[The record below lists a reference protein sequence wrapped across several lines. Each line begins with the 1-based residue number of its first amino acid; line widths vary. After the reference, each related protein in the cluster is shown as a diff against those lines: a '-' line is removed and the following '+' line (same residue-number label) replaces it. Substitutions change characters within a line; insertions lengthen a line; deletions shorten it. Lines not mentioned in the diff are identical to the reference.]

1 MVNKIWMSVVK
12 EFLLLKRDLGGLII
26 LFIMP
31 LVLVI
36 TVTLI
41 QDSTFKTISDNKIP
55 ILLVDKDK
63 GSVSKTV
70 FDNLE
75 KSNLFSVVTQIDN
88 QPITEELAKEAVY
101 KGKFQLAIV
110 IPENLS
116 VDLQTKI
123 DQNVENIISKMGLTE
138 TDTTDTTAQAEKH
151 KVIKEKEVK
160 LYFDP
165 AVQMSFKN
173 AVMSSI
179 DKMISQIET
188 KSIYTTFQNQ
198 LGEGTVE
205 FDQKSFIT
213 FKEIIPKINNKEVRP
228 NSVQHNVPA
237 WTLFAIFFIVIPLSI
252 NIVKEKS
259 QGTFVRL
266 LTNPVSNLVVIM
278 GKTITYSAICMI
290 QFYMMVAVAVF
301 LFPHIGLPSLNI
313 EGHLFLMSVV
323 ALFSGFAAIGF
334 GILLGT
340 VANTQEQSA
349 PFGATS
355 VLILAAVGGV
365 WVPVFAMPTI
375 MQYIAKSSPMNWG
388 LEAFYDVLLRNVS
401 FLEIIPKISLLFL
414 FFIITTSIALFYD
427 KKKRTV

>member
-1 MVNKIWMSVVK
+1 MIYKIWMSVVK

-41 QDSTFKTISDNKIP
+41 QDSTFKKVSDSKIP
-55 ILLVDKDK
+55 ILLVDNDK

-75 KSNLFSVVTQIDN
+75 KSDLFSVVTQIDN
-88 QPITEELAKEAVY
+88 KTITEDIARENVY

-110 IPENLS
+110 IPKDLS
-116 VDLQTKI
+116 SDLQAKV
-123 DQNVENIISKMGLTE
+123 DQNVEKIVSSLGM
-138 TDTTDTTAQAEKH
+138 TDSTAASEPKRI
-151 KVIKEKEVK
+151 IKEKEVK

-198 LGEGTVE
+198 LGGNAD
-205 FDQKSFIT
+205 FDQKSFIS
-213 FKEIIPKINNKEVRP
+213 FKEIIPRINNKEVRP

-266 LTNPVSNLVVIM
+266 RTNPVSNLVVII
-278 GKTITYSAICMI
+278 GKTITYSIICMI

-301 LFPHIGLPSLNI
+301 LFPSIGLPSLNI
-313 EGHLFLMSVV
+313 EGHLALMSVV

-340 VANTQEQSA
+340 VASTQEQSA

-355 VLILAAVGGV
+355 VIILAAIGGV
-365 WVPVFAMPTI
+365 WVPVFAMPKI
-375 MQYIAKSSPMNWG
+375 MQIIAKSSPMNWG
-388 LEAFYDVLLRNVS
+388 LEAFYDVLLRSVS

>member
-1 MVNKIWMSVVK
+1 MLYKIWMSVVK

-41 QDSTFKTISDNKIP
+41 QDSTFKKVSDSKIP
-55 ILLVDKDK
+55 ILLVDNDK

-75 KSNLFSVVTQIDN
+75 KSDLFSVVTQIDN
-88 QPITEELAKEAVY
+88 KTITEDVARDNVY

-116 VDLQTKI
+116 SDLQAKV
-123 DQNVENIISKMGLTE
+123 DQNVEKIVSSLGLT
-138 TDTTDTTAQAEKH
+138 DSMPQNEKR
-151 KVIKEKEVK
+151 VIKEKEVK

-173 AVMSSI
+173 AVMNSI

-198 LGEGTVE
+198 LGEGTASFE
-205 FDQKSFIT
+205 QKSFIS

-266 LTNPVSNLVVIM
+266 RTNPVSNLIVII
-278 GKTITYSAICMI
+278 GKTITYSIICMI
-290 QFYMMVAVAVF
+290 QFYMMVGVAVF
-301 LFPHIGLPSLNI
+301 LFPSIGLPSLNI
-313 EGHLFLMSVV
+313 EGHLALMSVV

-340 VANTQEQSA
+340 VASTQEQSA

-355 VLILAAVGGV
+355 VIILAAIGGV
-365 WVPVFAMPTI
+365 WVPVFAMPKI
-375 MQYIAKSSPMNWG
+375 MQIIAKSSPMNWG
-388 LEAFYDVLLRNVS
+388 LDAFYDVLLRNVS

-414 FFIITTSIALFYD
+414 FFILTTAIALFYD

>member
-1 MVNKIWMSVVK
+1 MSVVK

-55 ILLVDKDK
+55 ILLVDNDN

-88 QPITEELAKEAVY
+88 KKITEEVAKEAVY

-138 TDTTDTTAQAEKH
+138 TDTTAQTEKP

-173 AVMSSI
+173 AVMNSI

-213 FKEIIPKINNKEVRP
+213 FKEIIPRINNKEVLP

-266 LTNPVSNLVVIM
+266 LTNPVSNLVVII

>member
-1 MVNKIWMSVVK
+1 MIYKIWMSIVK

-26 LFIMP
+26 LFVMP

-41 QDSTFKTISDNKIP
+41 QDSTFKAATENKIP
-55 ILLVDKDK
+55 ILLVDQDK

-70 FDNLE
+70 FENLQ
-75 KSNLFSVVTQIDN
+75 KNKFFSVVTQIDN
-88 QPITEELAKEAVY
+88 KPITEAMARENVY

-110 IPENLS
+110 IPKNLS
-116 VDLQTKI
+116 ADLQAKI
-123 DQNVENIISKMGLTE
+123 DQNVQNIVSKMGFS
-138 TDTTDTTAQAEKH
+138 DAVTAPQPS
-151 KVIKEKEVK
+151 KVIQQKEVK

-165 AVQMSFKN
+165 AVQLSFKN
-173 AVMSSI
+173 SVMSSI

-188 KSIYTTFQNQ
+188 KSIYTAFQNQ
-198 LGEGTVE
+198 FGEE
-205 FDQKSFIT
+205 NAQFEQKSFIT
-213 FKEIIPKINNKEVRP
+213 FKEIIPRINNKEILP

-278 GKTITYSAICMI
+278 GKTVTYLVICMI
-290 QFYMMVAVAVF
+290 QFYMMVAVAIF

-340 VANTQEQSA
+340 IAGTQEQSA

-355 VLILAAVGGV
+355 VIILAAIGGV
-365 WVPVFAMPTI
+365 WVPVFAMPKI
-375 MQYIAKSSPMNWG
+375 MQIIAKSSPMNWG

-401 FLEIIPKISLLFL
+401 FFEIIPKISLLFL
-414 FFIITTSIALFYD
+414 FFIITTSIALYYD

>member
-1 MVNKIWMSVVK
+1 MLYKIWMSIVK

-41 QDSTFKTISDNKIP
+41 QDSTFKTVSDSKIP
-55 ILLVDKDK
+55 ILLVDNDK

-70 FDNLE
+70 FENLE

-88 QPITEELAKEAVY
+88 KTITEDVARENVY
-101 KGKFQLAIV
+101 KGKFQLAII
-110 IPENLS
+110 IPKNLS
-116 VDLQTKI
+116 SDLQAKV
-123 DQNVENIISKMGLTE
+123 DQNVEKIVSSLGM
-138 TDTTDTTAQAEKH
+138 TDSTAASEPKRI
-151 KVIKEKEVK
+151 IKEKEVK

-188 KSIYTTFQNQ
+188 KSIYTTFEKQ
-198 LGEGTVE
+198 LGEGNANFE
-205 FDQKSFIT
+205 QKSFIS

-266 LTNPVSNLVVIM
+266 RTNPVSSLVVII
-278 GKTITYSAICMI
+278 GKTITYSVICMI

-301 LFPHIGLPSLNI
+301 LFPSIGLPSLNI
-313 EGHLFLMSVV
+313 EGHLALMSIV

-340 VANTQEQSA
+340 IASTQEQSA

-355 VLILAAVGGV
+355 VIILAAIGGI
-365 WVPVFAMPTI
+365 WVPVFAMPKI
-375 MQYIAKSSPMNWG
+375 MQIIAKSSPMNWG
-388 LEAFYDVLLRNVS
+388 LDAFYDVLLRNVS

-414 FFIITTSIALFYD
+414 FFILTTAIALFYD
-427 KKKRTV
+427 KKKRAV

>member
-1 MVNKIWMSVVK
+1 MIYKIWMSVVK
-12 EFLLLKRDLGGLII
+12 EFILLKRDLGGLVI

-41 QDSTFKTISDNKIP
+41 QDSTFKTVSDTKIQ
-55 ILLVDKDK
+55 ILLVDNDN

-75 KSNLFSVVTQIDN
+75 KSQLFSVVTQIDN
-88 QPITEELAKEAVY
+88 KPLTEEVAKENVY
-101 KGKFQLAIV
+101 KGKFQLAII
-110 IPENLS
+110 IPKNLS
-116 VDLQTKI
+116 TDLQAKI
-123 DQNVENIISKMGLTE
+123 DQNVENIVSKMGFSDSIAKPKTSKII
-138 TDTTDTTAQAEKH
+138 QQ
-151 KVIKEKEVK
+151 KEVK

-165 AVQMSFKN
+165 AVQLSFKN
-173 AVMSSI
+173 SVMSSI

-198 LGEGTVE
+198 LGEENTKFE
-205 FDQKSFIT
+205 QKSFIT
-213 FKEIIPKINNKEVRP
+213 FKEIVPKVNNKEVLP

-266 LTNPVSNLVVIM
+266 LTNPVSNLIVII
-278 GKTITYSAICMI
+278 GKTITYSIICMI
-290 QFYMMVAVAVF
+290 QFYMMVAVAIF
-301 LFPHIGLPSLNI
+301 LFPHIGLPPLNI

-340 VANTQEQSA
+340 IANTQEQSA

-355 VLILAAVGGV
+355 VIILAAIGGV
-365 WVPVFAMPTI
+365 WVPVFAMPKI
-375 MQYIAKSSPMNWG
+375 MQLIAKSSPMNWA

>member
-1 MVNKIWMSVVK
+1 MSIVK

-26 LFIMP
+26 LFVMP

-41 QDSTFKTISDNKIP
+41 QDSTFKAATENKIP
-55 ILLVDKDK
+55 ILLVDQDK

-70 FDNLE
+70 FENLQ
-75 KSNLFSVVTQIDN
+75 KNKFFSVVTQIDN
-88 QPITEELAKEAVY
+88 KPITEAMARENVY

-110 IPENLS
+110 IPKNLS
-116 VDLQTKI
+116 ADLQAKI
-123 DQNVENIISKMGLTE
+123 DQNVQNIVSKMGFS
-138 TDTTDTTAQAEKH
+138 DAVTAPQPS
-151 KVIKEKEVK
+151 KVIQQKEVK

-165 AVQMSFKN
+165 AVQLSFKN
-173 AVMSSI
+173 SVMSSI

-188 KSIYTTFQNQ
+188 KSIYTAFQNQ
-198 LGEGTVE
+198 FGEE
-205 FDQKSFIT
+205 NAQFEQKSFIT
-213 FKEIIPKINNKEVRP
+213 FKEIIPRINNKEILP

-278 GKTITYSAICMI
+278 GKTVTYLVICMI
-290 QFYMMVAVAVF
+290 QFYMMVAVAIF

-340 VANTQEQSA
+340 IAGTQEQSA

-355 VLILAAVGGV
+355 VIILAAIGGV
-365 WVPVFAMPTI
+365 WVPVFAMPKI
-375 MQYIAKSSPMNWG
+375 MQIIAKSSPMNWG

-401 FLEIIPKISLLFL
+401 FFEIIPKISLLFL
-414 FFIITTSIALFYD
+414 FFIITTSIALYYD

>member
-1 MVNKIWMSVVK
+1 MLYKIWMSIVK

-41 QDSTFKTISDNKIP
+41 QDSTFKTVSDSKIP
-55 ILLVDKDK
+55 ILLVDYDK

-70 FDNLE
+70 FENLE

-88 QPITEELAKEAVY
+88 KTITEDVARENVY
-101 KGKFQLAIV
+101 KGKFQLAII
-110 IPENLS
+110 IPKNLS
-116 VDLQTKI
+116 SDLQAKV
-123 DQNVENIISKMGLTE
+123 DQNVEKIVSSLGM
-138 TDTTDTTAQAEKH
+138 TDSTAASEPKRI
-151 KVIKEKEVK
+151 IKEKEVK

-188 KSIYTTFQNQ
+188 KSIYTTFEKQ
-198 LGEGTVE
+198 LGEGSTDFE
-205 FDQKSFIT
+205 QKSFIS

-266 LTNPVSNLVVIM
+266 RTNPVSNLIVII
-278 GKTITYSAICMI
+278 GKTITYSIICMI

-301 LFPHIGLPSLNI
+301 LFPSIGLPSLNI
-313 EGHLFLMSVV
+313 EGHLALMSVV

-340 VANTQEQSA
+340 IASTQEQSA

-355 VLILAAVGGV
+355 VIILAAIGGI
-365 WVPVFAMPTI
+365 WVPVFAMPKI
-375 MQYIAKSSPMNWG
+375 MQIIAKSSPMNWG
-388 LEAFYDVLLRNVS
+388 LDAFYDVLLRNVS

-414 FFIITTSIALFYD
+414 FFILTTAIALFYD
-427 KKKRTV
+427 KKKRAV

>member
-1 MVNKIWMSVVK
+1 MIYKIWMSVVK

-41 QDSTFKTISDNKIP
+41 QDSTFKTVSNTKIQ
-55 ILLVDKDK
+55 ILLVDNDK

-88 QPITEELAKEAVY
+88 KPITEEVAKEAVY
-101 KGKFQLAIV
+101 KGKFQLAII
-110 IPENLS
+110 IPKNLS
-116 VDLQTKI
+116 SDLQTKI
-123 DQNVENIISKMGLTE
+123 DQNVENIVSKMGLS
-138 TDTTDTTAQAEKH
+138 DSTAIVKPS
-151 KVIKEKEVK
+151 KIIKEKEVK

-198 LGEGTVE
+198 LGEENTKFE
-205 FDQKSFIT
+205 QKSFIT
-213 FKEIIPKINNKEVRP
+213 FKEIIPKINNKEILP

-266 LTNPVSNLVVIM
+266 LTNPVSNLIVII

-290 QFYMMVAVAVF
+290 QFYMMVAVAIF

-313 EGHLFLMSVV
+313 EGHLFLMSIV

-340 VANTQEQSA
+340 VASTQEQSA

-355 VLILAAVGGV
+355 VIILAAIGGV
-365 WVPVFAMPTI
+365 WVPVFVMPKI
-375 MQYIAKSSPMNWG
+375 MQIIAKSSPMNWG
-388 LEAFYDVLLRNVS
+388 LEAFYDVLLRNVTL
-401 FLEIIPKISLLFL
+401 LEIIPKISLLFL

>member
-1 MVNKIWMSVVK
+1 MSYKIWMSVVK
-12 EFLLLKRDLGGLII
+12 EFLLLRRDLGGLII
-26 LFIMP
+26 LFVMP

-41 QDSTFKTISDNKIP
+41 QDSTFKTVSDSKIE
-55 ILLVDKDK
+55 ILLIDNDK
-63 GSVSKTV
+63 GDVSKTV
-70 FDNLE
+70 FENLE
-75 KSNLFSVVTQIDN
+75 KSSLFTVVTQIDN
-88 QPITEELAKEAVY
+88 QPITEEIAKEAVY
-101 KGKFQLAIV
+101 RGKYKLAIV
-110 IPENLS
+110 IPSKLS
-116 VDLQTKI
+116 VDLQAKI
-123 DQNVENIISKMGLTE
+123 DQNVDNILSNMGLTDSVAKPA
-138 TDTTDTTAQAEKH
+138 TPKI
-151 KVIKEKEVK
+151 IKEKEVK

-165 AVQMSFKN
+165 AVQLSFKN

-179 DKMISQIET
+179 DKMISQIES
-188 KSIYTTFQNQ
+188 KSIYKTFQNQ
-198 LGEGTVE
+198 LGEGNADFE
-205 FDQKSFIT
+205 QKSFIS
-213 FKEIIPKINNKEVRP
+213 FKEIIPTINNKEVRP

-252 NIVKEKS
+252 NIVKEKT

-266 LTNPVSNLVVIM
+266 RTNPSSNLIVII

-313 EGHLFLMSVV
+313 EGHLFLMSIV

-340 VANTQEQSA
+340 VASTQEQSA

-355 VLILAAVGGV
+355 VIILAAIGGV
-365 WVPVFAMPTI
+365 WVPVFAMPKI
-375 MQYIAKSSPMNWG
+375 MQIVAKSSPMNWA
-388 LEAFYDVLLRNVS
+388 LEAFYDVLLRNIS

-427 KKKRTV
+427 KKKRTI

>member
-1 MVNKIWMSVVK
+1 MLYKIWMSIVK

-41 QDSTFKTISDNKIP
+41 QDSTFKTVSDSKIP
-55 ILLVDKDK
+55 ILLVDNDK

-70 FDNLE
+70 FENLE

-88 QPITEELAKEAVY
+88 KTISEDVARENVF
-101 KGKFQLAIV
+101 KGKFQLAII
-110 IPENLS
+110 IPEKLS
-116 VDLQTKI
+116 SDLQAKV
-123 DQNVENIISKMGLTE
+123 DQNVEKIVSNLGFADS
-138 TDTTDTTAQAEKH
+138 TAASEPQRI
-151 KVIKEKEVK
+151 IKEKEVK

-188 KSIYTTFQNQ
+188 KSIYTTFEKQ
-198 LGEGTVE
+198 LGEGSTNFE
-205 FDQKSFIT
+205 QKSFIS
-213 FKEIIPKINNKEVRP
+213 FKEIIPKINNKEIRP

-266 LTNPVSNLVVIM
+266 RTNPVSNLVVII
-278 GKTITYSAICMI
+278 GKTITYSVICMI

-301 LFPHIGLPSLNI
+301 LFPSIGLPSLNI
-313 EGHLFLMSVV
+313 EGHLALMSVV

-340 VANTQEQSA
+340 IASTQEQSA

-355 VLILAAVGGV
+355 VIILAAIGGI
-365 WVPVFAMPTI
+365 WVPVFAMPKI
-375 MQYIAKSSPMNWG
+375 MQIIAKSSPMNWG
-388 LEAFYDVLLRNVS
+388 LDAFYDVLLRNVS

-414 FFIITTSIALFYD
+414 FFILTTAIALFYD
-427 KKKRTV
+427 KKKRAV

>member
-1 MVNKIWMSVVK
+1 MLYKIWMSVVK

-41 QDSTFKTISDNKIP
+41 QDSTFKAVSDTKIQ

-63 GSVSKTV
+63 GAVSKTV

-75 KSNLFSVVTQIDN
+75 KSNLFTVVTQIDN
-88 QPITEELAKEAVY
+88 KPITEDIARENVY
-101 KGKFQLAIV
+101 KGKYQLAIV
-110 IPENLS
+110 IPAKLS
-116 VDLQTKI
+116 TDLQAKI
-123 DQNVENIISKMGLTE
+123 DQNVQNIVSSIGLTDSVA
-138 TDTTDTTAQAEKH
+138 TPQTAT
-151 KVIKEKEVK
+151 VIKEKEVK

-188 KSIYTTFQNQ
+188 QSIYTTFQSQ
-198 LGEGTVE
+198 LGEGSAKFE
-205 FDQKSFIT
+205 QKSFIT

-266 LTNPVSNLVVIM
+266 LTNPVSNLVVII

-290 QFYMMVAVAVF
+290 QFYMMVAVAIF
-301 LFPHIGLPSLNI
+301 LFPHIGLPPLNV
-313 EGHLFLMSVV
+313 EGHLLLMSVV

-340 VANTQEQSA
+340 VASTQEQSA

-355 VLILAAVGGV
+355 VIILAAIGGV
-365 WVPVFAMPTI
+365 WVPVFAMPKI
-375 MQYIAKSSPMNWG
+375 MQFIAKSSPMNWG
-388 LEAFYDVLLRNVS
+388 LEAFYDVLLRNVTL
-401 FLEIIPKISLLFL
+401 LEIIPKISLLFL

>member
-1 MVNKIWMSVVK
+1 MVYKIWMSVVK

-41 QDSTFKTISDNKIP
+41 QDSTFKTISDTKIP
-55 ILLVDKDK
+55 ILLVDNDK

-88 QPITEELAKEAVY
+88 KPITEEVAKEAVY

-110 IPENLS
+110 IPKNLS

-123 DQNVENIISKMGLTE
+123 DQNVAKIVSSMGLT
-138 TDTTDTTAQAEKH
+138 DSTATAAPSKI
-151 KVIKEKEVK
+151 IKEKEVK

-173 AVMSSI
+173 AVMNSI

-198 LGEGTVE
+198 LGEGTASFE
-205 FDQKSFIT
+205 QKSFIT
-213 FKEIIPKINNKEVRP
+213 FKEIIPRINNKEIRP

-266 LTNPVSNLVVIM
+266 LTNPVSNLIVII

-290 QFYMMVAVAVF
+290 QFYMMVAVAIF
-301 LFPHIGLPSLNI
+301 LFPHIGLPPLNI

-340 VANTQEQSA
+340 VASTQEQSA

-355 VLILAAVGGV
+355 VLILAAIGGV
-365 WVPVFAMPTI
+365 WVPVFAMPKI
-375 MQYIAKSSPMNWG
+375 MQVIAKSSPMNWG

-401 FLEIIPKISLLFL
+401 LLEIIPKISLLFL

>member
-1 MVNKIWMSVVK
+1 MSVVK
-12 EFLLLKRDLGGLII
+12 EFLLLRRDLGGLII
-26 LFIMP
+26 LFVMP

-41 QDSTFKTISDNKIP
+41 QDSTFKTVSDSKIE
-55 ILLVDKDK
+55 ILLIDNDK
-63 GSVSKTV
+63 GDVSKTV
-70 FDNLE
+70 FENLE
-75 KSNLFSVVTQIDN
+75 KSSLFTVVTQIDN
-88 QPITEELAKEAVY
+88 QPITEEIAKEAVY
-101 KGKFQLAIV
+101 KGKYKLAIV
-110 IPENLS
+110 IPSKLS
-116 VDLQTKI
+116 VDLQAKI
-123 DQNVENIISKMGLTE
+123 DQNVDNILSNMGLT
-138 TDTTDTTAQAEKH
+138 DTVAKPKTPKI
-151 KVIKEKEVK
+151 IKEKEVK

-165 AVQMSFKN
+165 AVQLSFKN

-179 DKMISQIET
+179 DKMISQIES
-188 KSIYTTFQNQ
+188 KSIYKTFQNQ
-198 LGEGTVE
+198 LGEGNADFE
-205 FDQKSFIT
+205 QKSFIS
-213 FKEIIPKINNKEVRP
+213 FKEIIPTINNKEVRP

-252 NIVKEKS
+252 NIVKEKT

-266 LTNPVSNLVVIM
+266 RTNPSSNLIVII

-313 EGHLFLMSVV
+313 EGHLFLMSIV

-340 VANTQEQSA
+340 VASTQEQSA

-355 VLILAAVGGV
+355 VIILAAIGGV
-365 WVPVFAMPTI
+365 WVPVFAMPKI
-375 MQYIAKSSPMNWG
+375 MQIVAKSSPMNWA
-388 LEAFYDVLLRNVS
+388 LEAFYDVLLRNIS

>member
-1 MVNKIWMSVVK
+1 MLYKIWMSIVK

-41 QDSTFKTISDNKIP
+41 QDSTFKTVSDSKIP
-55 ILLVDKDK
+55 ILLVDNDK

-88 QPITEELAKEAVY
+88 KTITEDVARENVY

-110 IPENLS
+110 IPKNLS
-116 VDLQTKI
+116 SDLQAKV
-123 DQNVENIISKMGLTE
+123 DQNVEKIVSSLGM
-138 TDTTDTTAQAEKH
+138 TDSTAASEPQRI
-151 KVIKEKEVK
+151 IKEKEVR

-198 LGEGTVE
+198 LGEGTTNFE
-205 FDQKSFIT
+205 QKSFIS

-266 LTNPVSNLVVIM
+266 RTNPVSSLVVII
-278 GKTITYSAICMI
+278 GKTITYSVICMI
-290 QFYMMVAVAVF
+290 QFYMMVTVAVF
-301 LFPHIGLPSLNI
+301 LFPSIGLPSLNI
-313 EGHLFLMSVV
+313 EGHLALMSVV

-340 VANTQEQSA
+340 IASTQEQSA

-355 VLILAAVGGV
+355 VIILAAIGGI
-365 WVPVFAMPTI
+365 WVPVFAMPKI
-375 MQYIAKSSPMNWG
+375 MQIIAKSSPMNWG
-388 LEAFYDVLLRNVS
+388 LDAFYDVLLRNVS

-414 FFIITTSIALFYD
+414 FFILTTAIALFYD
-427 KKKRTV
+427 KKKRAV